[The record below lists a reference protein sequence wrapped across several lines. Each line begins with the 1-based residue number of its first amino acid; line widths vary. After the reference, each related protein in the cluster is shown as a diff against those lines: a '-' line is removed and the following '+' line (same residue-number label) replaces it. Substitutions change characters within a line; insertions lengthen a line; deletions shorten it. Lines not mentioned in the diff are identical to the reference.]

1 MTSEVDILGMF
12 SDNIEYVIFDVETTG
27 MKPEDGHAIIEI
39 AAQRVHSRQVVDVLN
54 TIVNPGVKVD
64 KEAELVHGITN
75 EMIQKQGKSLLEAIP
90 AFVLF
95 SSGATLV
102 AHNIS
107 FDLSF
112 INKHLKELGLPV
124 LTNPIIDTL
133 ELARSKVA
141 VASYS
146 LGYLARHFN
155 IPQPK
160 AHRALADVDVTRQL
174 LFTLLDL
181 KK

>member
-1 MTSEVDILGMF
+1 MF
-12 SDNIEYVIFDVETTG
+12 SDSTEYVIFDVETTG
-27 MKPEDGHAIIEI
+27 MKPAEGHAVVEI
-39 AAQRVHSRQVVDVLN
+39 AAQRVHNRQVVDVLD
-54 TIVNPGVKVD
+54 TIINPGVKVD

-75 EMIQKQGKSLLEAIP
+75 EMIQKEGRSLLEAAP

-102 AHNIS
+102 AHNIG
-107 FDLSF
+107 FDLAF
-112 INKHLKELGLPV
+112 INKHLKDLGLPA
-124 LTNPIIDTL
+124 LTNSTIDTL

-146 LGYLARHFN
+146 LGYLAKHFG
-155 IPQPK
+155 ISQPK
-160 AHRALADVDVTRQL
+160 AHRAMADVDVTRQL

-181 KK
+181 KR